1 MMNLQE
7 GAFLALAALGYLVA
21 SVCYG
26 AYVML
31 RNPSLAKIARYAALA
46 GVVSHT
52 LSIGIHC
59 AATHRTPF
67 TTPEEALGAS
77 AWAIA
82 LLYLVLAFVIKPQPT
97 ALGAVAQPIA
107 FFCLFAARVF
117 GATRAPEHG
126 LSKLDV
132 ILNSTVISLH
142 VIALLFAFALLALAF
157 GCAVLYIAQHRM
169 LKQKRSGGL
178 FGKLPPLAA
187 IDRLGFGLV
196 SFAFPLLTIGLFSGV
211 IRVMHGM
218 PGHWAVDPKIVLSMA
233 MWVVYGIYLALHFL
247 AHWRGVRANYLLIGG
262 LVIAVATYF
271 APTVVHRFG

>member
-1 MMNLQE
+1 MMHTQE
-7 GAFLALAALGYLVA
+7 SAALVLAALGYLLA
-21 SVCYG
+21 SVCFG
-26 AYVML
+26 AHVML
-31 RNPSLAKIARYAALA
+31 RSAPLARIGRYAALV
-46 GVVSHT
+46 GVICHT
-52 LSIGIHC
+52 LGIGIHC

-82 LLYLVLAFVIKPQPT
+82 LIYLVLDFLVKPQPT

-107 FFCLFAARVF
+107 FFCLFAGRVF
-117 GATRAPEHG
+117 GSGHLPTQS
-126 LSKLDV
+126 LSKPDA
-132 ILNSTVISLH
+132 ILNSTLISLH
-142 VIALLFAFALLALAF
+142 VIALLFAFGLLALAF
-157 GCAVLYIAQHRM
+157 ACAVLYIAQHRM

-196 SFAFPLLTIGLFSGV
+196 SFAFPLLTIGLVSGV
-211 IRVMHGM
+211 IRAVHAM
-218 PGHWAVDPKIVLSMA
+218 PGGWTVDPKILLSMT
-233 MWVVYGIYLALHFL
+233 MWVVYGIYLALHVL

-271 APTVVHRFG
+271 VPTVVHRFG

>member
-1 MMNLQE
+1 MMHMQE
-7 GAFLALAALGYLVA
+7 GATLVVAALGYLVA

-26 AYVML
+26 AFVML
-31 RNPSLAKIARYAALA
+31 RNPTLARVARYAALI
-46 GVVSHT
+46 GVVGHT

-67 TTPEEALGAS
+67 TTPEEAMGAS

-82 LLYLVLAFVIKPQPT
+82 LIYLVLDFVIKPQPT

-117 GATRAPEHG
+117 GTSHLPEQG
-126 LSKLDV
+126 LSKSDV

-142 VIALLFAFALLALAF
+142 VIALLFAFGLLALAF
-157 GCAVLYIAQHRM
+157 GCAVLYITQHRM

-178 FGKLPPLAA
+178 FGKLPSLAS

-196 SFAFPLLTIGLFSGV
+196 SFAFPLLTIGLISGV
-211 IRVMHGM
+211 IRAVHAM
-218 PGHWAVDPKIVLSMA
+218 PGGWAVDPKILLSMA
-233 MWVVYGIYLALHFL
+233 MWVVYGIYLALHVL

-271 APTVVHRFG
+271 VPTVVHRFG

>member
-1 MMNLQE
+1 
-7 GAFLALAALGYLVA
+7 
-21 SVCYG
+21 
-26 AYVML
+26 ML
-31 RNPSLAKIARYAALA
+31 RDARLSRMARYAAVLA
-46 GVVSHT
+46 VGFHT

-59 AATHRTPF
+59 AVTHRTPF
-67 TTPEEALGAS
+67 TNPEEAFGAS

-82 LLYLVLAFVIKPQPT
+82 IVYLFLDFFLKPQPT

-107 FFCLFAARVF
+107 FFCLFAGRVF
-117 GATRAPEHG
+117 GSTHDKALG
-126 LSKLDV
+126 LSKSDV

-142 VIALLFAFALLALAF
+142 VIALLFAFGLLALAF
-157 GCAVLYIAQHRM
+157 GCAVLYITQHRM

-196 SFAFPLLTIGLFSGV
+196 SFAFPLLTIGLVSGV
-211 IRVMHGM
+211 IRASHAM
-218 PGHWAVDPKIVLSMA
+218 PGGWAVDPKILLSVA
-233 MWVVYGIYLALHFL
+233 MWVVYGIYLALHVL

-271 APTVVHRFG
+271 VPTVVHRFG